1 MCAIDAAQLAK
12 RIGEALRLSEKA
24 EDDPDVAQALT
35 ELLKDL
41 QTCQVTTQLLLE
53 TQAGK
58 KIRKLAKHSN
68 AAVSQAAA
76 ATVSAWREAVTKETV
91 TGTGAGEAANGSGVP
106 FSQGSQSSSQPSQ
119 PSQSAGRAAPG
130 AMGQPPPAKRQK
142 SIGAANGAAAP
153 PPAAAAADRKVVI
166 PKTGDSV
173 RDKTRQLFAEA
184 LLLAREAAPDADV
197 GAAAAEAESA
207 MHRQNDGVNQRYK
220 AKYRSLIF
228 NLKDANNP
236 DLRRRV
242 LSGEITGDVLVNL
255 SAEELASDARKSE
268 NAQIRKTAL
277 FEAERGQHM
286 KMATTDQFKCGKCK
300 QRKTQYYQMQTR
312 SADEPMTTF
321 VTCTNCGN
329 RWKFC

>member
-1 MCAIDAAQLAK
+1 MSVDAAQLTD
-12 RIGEALRLSEKA
+12 RIEEALRLSEKA
-24 EDDPDVAQALT
+24 SDDPDIAQALT
-35 ELLKDL
+35 DLLKTL
-41 QTCQVTTQLLLE
+41 QSFQVTTQLLLE

-68 AAVSQAAA
+68 AAISQAAA
-76 ATVSAWREAVTKETV
+76 ATVSSWKEAVTKETV
-91 TGTGAGEAANGSGVP
+91 ASTSAGAAANGSAGV

-119 PSQSAGRAAPG
+119 PSQQAGSAAA
-130 AMGQPPPAKRQK
+130 AENGQPPPAKRQK
-142 SIGAANGAAAP
+142 SISAPNGAAAAQP
-153 PPAAAAADRKVVI
+153 SASQAVI
-166 PKTGDSV
+166 VPKTGDSV

-184 LLLAREAAPDADV
+184 LLLAREDAPDRDV
-197 GAAAAEAESA
+197 GAAASEAESA
-207 MHRQNDGVNQRYK
+207 MYRQNGGVNARYK

-255 SAEELASDARKSE
+255 SAEEMASDARKSE
-268 NAQIRKTAL
+268 NEQIRKTAL

-286 KMATTDQFKCGKCK
+286 KKATTDQFQCGKCK
-300 QRKTQYYQMQTR
+300 QRKCQYYQMQTR

-321 VTCTNCGN
+321 VTCTVCGN